1 VGKYLRIVMLRDER
15 ELTREKMG
23 VEGAGHSLLDVSF
36 RTFLLATGRYLN
48 TKDLLALLS
57 LLILFFTLN

>member
-1 VGKYLRIVMLRDER
+1 MLRDER